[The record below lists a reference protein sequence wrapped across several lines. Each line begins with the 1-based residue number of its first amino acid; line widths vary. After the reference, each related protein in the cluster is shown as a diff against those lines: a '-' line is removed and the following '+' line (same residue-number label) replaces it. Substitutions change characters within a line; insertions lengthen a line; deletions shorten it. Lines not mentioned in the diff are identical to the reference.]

1 MHLIAYTSEYT
12 GNDLKS
18 DLKQIVAAAKT
29 NNLTTNVT
37 GVMFSHN
44 HRFLQFIE
52 GQEASVRGLMAR
64 IQQDSRHQNI
74 VVLFD
79 EPIPDRGFGNW
90 NMDHFDVEP
99 GQPVEVES
107 LELIR
112 DACRKNFKT
121 RTETLVGIYRG
132 FIETGV

>member
-1 MHLIAYTSEYT
+1 
-12 GNDLKS
+12 
-18 DLKQIVAAAKT
+18 
-29 NNLTTNVT
+29 
-37 GVMFSHN
+37 
-44 HRFLQFIE
+44 
-52 GQEASVRGLMAR
+52 
-64 IQQDSRHQNI
+64 
-74 VVLFD
+74 
-79 EPIPDRGFGNW
+79 
-90 NMDHFDVEP
+90 MDHFDVEP